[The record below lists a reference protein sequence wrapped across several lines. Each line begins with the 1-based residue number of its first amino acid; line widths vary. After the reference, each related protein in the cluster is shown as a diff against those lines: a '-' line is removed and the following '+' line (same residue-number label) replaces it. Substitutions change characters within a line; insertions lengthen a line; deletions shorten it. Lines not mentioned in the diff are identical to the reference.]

1 MSHAHPNGQEGNR
14 GKGKRVEQNCC
25 PGTDVI
31 GDFDLFAANEVW
43 SAAEA
48 EAAAV
53 TDGN

>member
-1 MSHAHPNGQEGNR
+1 MHTQMAKRREEGT
-14 GKGKRVEQNCC
+14 GKRVEQNCC

-48 EAAAV
+48 EAAAAV

>member
-1 MSHAHPNGQEGNR
+1 M
-14 GKGKRVEQNCC
+14 
-25 PGTDVI
+25 I

-43 SAAEA
+43 SAAAEETAA